1 VVLLRWKY
9 ESAIDKRFP
18 TTISQWERD
27 TSAYSTRAL
36 KATARGKT
44 TYIGVL
50 SVHACSANDPGLFL
64 VLVDHERVCIDAT
77 LDDLKACLVG
87 NSIAISKGRGTQIR
101 VAGHDMETRQD
112 EDGFKGDWLLLVELL
127 VVVGGSGGVVGN
139 LPKKSSA
146 RDKTIE
152 I

>member
-1 VVLLRWKY
+1 VGCGRQYRLQVVL
-9 ESAIDKRFP
+9 
-18 TTISQWERD
+18 
-27 TSAYSTRAL
+27 
-36 KATARGKT
+36 
-44 TYIGVL
+44 IGVL
-50 SVHACSANDPGLFL
+50 SVHASSANDPGSFL
-64 VLVDHERVCIDAT
+64 ILIDHERVRIDAT

-101 VAGHDMETRQD
+101 VAGHDMETWQD
-112 EDGFKGDWLLLVELL
+112 EDVFKGDWLLLVQLF

-146 RDKTIE
+146 RDKTIK